1 MKTKEEVD
9 IIEKITKWSYKGYFN
24 AFILSRYELYRNLA
38 EKYLKN
44 HHFKYH
50 RLLMGKLR
58 GGKYHWIDNHIIRAT
73 RYEGK
78 FSDFIEAKASIQVF
92 EK

>member
-24 AFILSRYELYRNLA
+24 AFILLSIELYRNLA
-38 EKYLKN
+38 EKWLKN

-50 RLLMGKLR
+50 RLLMGKPR
-58 GGKYHWIDNHIIRAT
+58 GGKYHWIDNHIVRAT

-78 FSDFIEAKASIQVF
+78 FSDLIETKASIQVF